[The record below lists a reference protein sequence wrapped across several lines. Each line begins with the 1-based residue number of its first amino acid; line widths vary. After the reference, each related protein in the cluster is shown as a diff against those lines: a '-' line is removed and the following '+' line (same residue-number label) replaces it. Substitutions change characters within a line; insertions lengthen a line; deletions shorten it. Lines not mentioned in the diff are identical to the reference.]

1 MVGIAGEGSGWSHY
15 ITGNRDGGFFIPRDA
30 AVLILGGSSHSP
42 HVETPLQTYP
52 EECLLGDSR
61 PCQVGSED

>member
-1 MVGIAGEGSGWSHY
+1 MEASSVWEPS
-15 ITGNRDGGFFIPRDA
+15 PRDA